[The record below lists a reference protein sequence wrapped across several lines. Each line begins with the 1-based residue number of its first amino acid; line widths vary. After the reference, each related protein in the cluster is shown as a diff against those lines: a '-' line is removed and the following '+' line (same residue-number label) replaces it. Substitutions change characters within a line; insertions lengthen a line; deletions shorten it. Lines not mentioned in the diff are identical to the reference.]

1 MGEMENT
8 ERADHGMADV
18 VYRVSPSL
26 TNDELNALS
35 AAAWG
40 DHTHT
45 WNDFRPVLNHSLAFV
60 CAYSETRL
68 IGFVNLAWDG
78 GEHAFVLD
86 TLVHPEFRRR
96 GIGRELVRRA
106 VAEAELR
113 GVKWMHVDFEPHLQ
127 GFYDGCGFR
136 STAAGL
142 IRLR

>member
-1 MGEMENT
+1 MGEMENI
-8 ERADHGMADV
+8 ERAERGTANAL
-18 VYRVSPSL
+18 YRVSPSL

-40 DHTHT
+40 DHT
-45 WNDFRPVLNHSLAFV
+45 WKDFQPVLNRSLAFV

-68 IGFVNLAWDG
+68 VGFVNLAWDG

-86 TLVHPEFRRR
+86 TLVDPEFQRR
-96 GIGRELVRRA
+96 GIGRGLVRRA
-106 VAEAELR
+106 VAEAEAR
-113 GVKWMHVDFEPHLQ
+113 GIKWVHVDFEPRLQ